1 MGDRLPR
8 KLAAIL
14 YADVAGY
21 SRLTGEDED
30 TTHRTLSDY
39 LDLISTSIESHG
51 GQVMHYAGDAVLA
64 KFDAVV
70 DTVSTAVAIQ
80 DELNARNEG
89 VPDQRK
95 VQFRIGVNL
104 GDVIEDRGDIYG
116 DGVNIAARLESLAD
130 PGGVCLSGAVRSAI
144 GKKLGLDY
152 EDLGEQEVKN
162 ISEPVRV
169 YRIVMTGKKLP
180 VTVESVKSVFELPP
194 KPSIAVL
201 PFTNMSGDPEQEYF
215 SDGITEDIISELSRF
230 RELFVIARNSSFTF
244 KGQSVDVSEVAS
256 KLGVQYVVEGSV
268 RKAANRVRVTAQLID
283 GINASHIWADR
294 YDRVLEDIFTVQDE
308 VVAAIVSAIPN
319 QIRHVEL
326 ARPQRGPTDIRA
338 YDLVLHAD
346 PSTFRTREAIERGI
360 TLLERALEIE
370 PDYAVAHAW
379 LSAAYAMDSDRQL
392 DSRSEATAAKIMK
405 HARRAVELDQ
415 TDGTAYSYLSD
426 ACLFVLSDL
435 AEARVHAERAVSL
448 NPNATV
454 PMAWMGYIHN
464 CYGESEH
471 AMELC
476 ARAIRLDPL
485 ASGFVKFLLGIV
497 YFDAGKYD
505 HAMNM
510 FLASDWD
517 ERWPH
522 LAAVYAL
529 TGQTD
534 RAQEIAKRTR
544 QEWGEDSSENF
555 DERIEEIFTNGEW
568 YTHGNHDGSFI
579 EGLRV
584 AGFFGLSD

>member
-30 TTHRTLSDY
+30 ATHQTVSEY
-39 LDLISTSIESHG
+39 LDLISASIESHG

-64 KFDAVV
+64 KFEAVV
-70 DTVSTAVAIQ
+70 DVVSAAVAVQ
-80 DELNARNEG
+80 DELKIRNED
-89 VPDQRK
+89 VPDECK

-130 PGGVCLSGAVRSAI
+130 PGGICISDAVRSAV
-144 GKKLGLDY
+144 GKKLNLDY
-152 EDLGEQEVKN
+152 EDMGEQVVKN
-162 ISEPVRV
+162 ISEPVWV
-169 YRIVMTGKKLP
+169 HKIVTTKKN
-180 VTVESVKSVFELPP
+180 VSESIESVTRVLELPS

-215 SDGITEDIISELSRF
+215 SDGITEDIIAELSRF
-230 RELFVIARNSSFTF
+230 RQLFVIARNSSFTF
-244 KGQSVDVSEVAS
+244 KGESVDVSEVAS
-256 KLGVQYVVEGSV
+256 KLGVRYVVEGSV

-283 GINASHIWADR
+283 GTTGSHIWADR

-308 VVAAIVSAIPN
+308 VVAAIVSALPA

-326 ARPQRGPTDIRA
+326 TRPQRGPTDIRA

-346 PSTFRTREAIERGI
+346 PSTLSTKEAIERGI
-360 TLLERALEIE
+360 ALLEQALEIE

-379 LSAAYAMDSDRQL
+379 LSAAYAMESDRQL
-392 DSRSEATAAKIMK
+392 VPRTEASAAKIMK
-405 HARRAVELDQ
+405 HARRAVELDP
-415 TDGTAYSYLSD
+415 TDGTAYQYLSD
-426 ACLFVLSDL
+426 ACLFVMSDL

-448 NPNATV
+448 NPNATI
-454 PMAWMGYIHN
+454 PTAWMGYIRN

-485 ASGFVKFLLGIV
+485 ANGFVKFLLGIV

-505 HAMNM
+505 HAMDM

-517 ERWPH
+517 EKWPH

-534 RAQEIAKRTR
+534 RAREIAKRTR
-544 QEWGEDSSENF
+544 QEWGDDSSENF
-555 DERIEEIFTNGEW
+555 DERIQEIFRNGGW

-579 EGLRV
+579 EGVRM
-584 AGFFGLSD
+584 AGFFG